1 MAKIPAVLVID
12 QDAKARYELKKSIK
26 QSNFV
31 VAGEAGFG
39 TEAVS
44 TAVELKPD
52 VVLLGMRE
60 PVVRSMQTV
69 ESLLNALPET
79 PVIVYSSSR
88 DIELARRAMLAGA
101 RDYLTM
107 PASAEDVGRSIVSVL
122 ESEERRQM
130 RLRGQTAAWGPQ
142 GSVIAVFGAKGGV
155 GKTTVAVNLAAALVQ
170 ETGQS
175 IVLVDGDNGFGDVC
189 GMLDIQPERSV
200 VDLARDLSK
209 VTRDT
214 LPKYLMQHS
223 SGLNVLAAPSQT
235 LAWRSIK
242 ADDFRKIIDLLSKS
256 HDIVVIDTV
265 GILNDLTLA
274 ALQAASLVLWVV
286 TTEFASVRDSLRA
299 LEALRS
305 TSYPEER
312 MRIITNDL
320 ATRDGVRAATDR
332 RGAGTRG
339 VLAGALR
346 PEGAPRL
353 ADRRAGG
360 AEASVVGGRAQPHG
374 PGTDGS
380 RHQAGAPGSFRSPGA
395 VSRAGKVTRQRKTTT
410 KESAGMINETDEMTE
425 MSRPPIQ
432 RSVPDEDG
440 QRLIGRGVRTGVQR
454 PSEPDP
460 RDRPRGGGEAGAGGG
475 ERRRWR

>member
-1 MAKIPAVLVID
+1 MAKIPAVLIVD
-12 QDAKARYELKKSIK
+12 QDAKARYDLKKAVK

-31 VAGEAGFG
+31 IAGESGFG

-44 TAVELKPD
+44 TAVDLKPD

-107 PASAEDVGRSIVSVL
+107 PASNDDVGRSIVSVL

-130 RLRGQTAAWGPQ
+130 RLRGQTASWGPQ
-142 GSVIAVFGAKGGV
+142 GSVITVFGAKGGV
-155 GKTTVAVNLAAALVQ
+155 GKTTVAVNLATALVR

-175 IVLVDGDNGFGDVC
+175 IVLVDGDNGFGDVA
-189 GMLDIQPERSV
+189 GMLDIQAERSV
-200 VDLARDLSK
+200 VDLGRDLSK
-209 VTRDT
+209 VTRDL
-214 LPKYLMQHS
+214 LPKYLIQHS

-235 LAWRSIK
+235 MAWRSIK
-242 ADDFRKIIDLLSKS
+242 PDDFRKIIELLSKS

-274 ALQAASLVLWVV
+274 ALQASSLVLWVV

-312 MRIITNDL
+312 VRIITNDL
-320 ATRDGVRAATDR
+320 ATRNGVRT
-332 RGAGTRG
+332 TTIEE
-339 VLAGALR
+339 VLGHDVFWQVPFDQKVRHDSQIGEPAVLKHPASAGARNLR
-346 PEGAPRL
+346 DLARTLVGIKPARHGLFARLGLSRGWEG
-353 ADRRAGG
+353 
-360 AEASVVGGRAQPHG
+360 E
-374 PGTDGS
+374 
-380 RHQAGAPGSFRSPGA
+380 
-395 VSRAGKVTRQRKTTT
+395 RQRKTTT
-410 KESAGMINETDEMTE
+410 KESQA
-425 MSRPPIQ
+425 
-432 RSVPDEDG
+432 
-440 QRLIGRGVRTGVQR
+440 
-454 PSEPDP
+454 
-460 RDRPRGGGEAGAGGG
+460 
-475 ERRRWR
+475 

>member
-1 MAKIPAVLVID
+1 MAKIPAVLVVD
-12 QDAKARYELKKSIK
+12 QDAKARYDVKRLVKASHFNI
-26 QSNFV
+26 
-31 VAGEAGFG
+31 AGEAGFG

-79 PVIVYSSSR
+79 PVIVYSASR
-88 DIELARRAMLAGA
+88 DIDLARRAMLAGA

-142 GSVIAVFGAKGGV
+142 GSVITVFGAKGGV
-155 GKTTVAVNLAAALVQ
+155 GKTTVAVNLAAALVR

-189 GMLDIQPERSV
+189 GMLDMEAERSV

-214 LPKYLMQHS
+214 LPKYVMQHS
-223 SGLNVLAAPSQT
+223 SGLNVLAAPSQAM
-235 LAWRSIK
+235 AWRSIK
-242 ADDFRKIIDLLSKS
+242 PDDFRKIIELLSKS

-274 ALQAASLVLWVV
+274 TLQAASLVLWVV

-305 TSYPEER
+305 TSYPEDR
-312 MRIITNDL
+312 VRIITNDL
-320 ATRDGVRAATDR
+320 ATRDGVRT
-332 RGAGTRG
+332 TTIEE
-339 VLAGALR
+339 VLGHEVFWQVPFDQKVRNDSQIGEPAVLKHPSSAGARNLTD
-346 PEGAPRL
+346 L
-353 ADRRAGG
+353 ART
-360 AEASVVGGRAQPHG
+360 VVGIKPARQGLFARLG
-374 PGTDGS
+374 LSKGWEGE
-380 RHQAGAPGSFRSPGA
+380 
-395 VSRAGKVTRQRKTTT
+395 RQRKTTT
-410 KESAGMINETDEMTE
+410 KESQA
-425 MSRPPIQ
+425 
-432 RSVPDEDG
+432 
-440 QRLIGRGVRTGVQR
+440 
-454 PSEPDP
+454 
-460 RDRPRGGGEAGAGGG
+460 
-475 ERRRWR
+475 

>member
-12 QDAKARYELKKSIK
+12 QDAKARYDLKKSVK

-79 PVIVYSSSR
+79 PVIVYSASR
-88 DIELARRAMLAGA
+88 DIDLARRAMLAGA

-155 GKTTVAVNLAAALVQ
+155 GKTTVAVNLAAALVR

-189 GMLDIQPERSV
+189 GMLDMEAERSV

-214 LPKYLMQHS
+214 LPKYVMQHS
-223 SGLNVLAAPSQT
+223 SGLNVLAAPSQAM
-235 LAWRSIK
+235 AWRSIK
-242 ADDFRKIIDLLSKS
+242 PDDFRKIIELLSKS

-274 ALQAASLVLWVV
+274 TLQAASLVLWVV

-305 TSYPEER
+305 TSYPEDR
-312 MRIITNDL
+312 VRIITNDL
-320 ATRDGVRAATDR
+320 ATRDGVRTTTIEEVLGHEVFWQVPFDQKVRNDSQIGEPAVLKHPSSAGARNLTDLARTVVGIKPAR
-332 RGAGTRG
+332 RGLFARLGLSRG
-339 VLAGALR
+339 W
-346 PEGAPRL
+346 EG
-353 ADRRAGG
+353 
-360 AEASVVGGRAQPHG
+360 E
-374 PGTDGS
+374 
-380 RHQAGAPGSFRSPGA
+380 
-395 VSRAGKVTRQRKTTT
+395 RQRETTT
-410 KESAGMINETDEMTE
+410 KESQA
-425 MSRPPIQ
+425 
-432 RSVPDEDG
+432 
-440 QRLIGRGVRTGVQR
+440 
-454 PSEPDP
+454 
-460 RDRPRGGGEAGAGGG
+460 
-475 ERRRWR
+475 

>member
-12 QDAKARYELKKSIK
+12 QDAKARYELKKAIK

-31 VAGEAGFG
+31 IAGEAGFG

-88 DIELARRAMLAGA
+88 DIDLARRAMLAGA

-107 PASAEDVGRSIVSVL
+107 PASTDEVGRSIVSVL

-189 GMLDIQPERSV
+189 GMLDMQPERSI

-235 LAWRSIK
+235 MDWRSIK
-242 ADDFRKIIDLLSKS
+242 PDDFRKIMELLSKS
-256 HDIVVIDTV
+256 HDIVVIDTA

-305 TSYPEER
+305 ASYPEDR
-312 MRIITNDL
+312 VRVITNDL
-320 ATRDGVRAATDR
+320 ATRDGVRTTTIEEVMGHEVFWKVPFDQKVRRDSQIGEPAVLKHPLTAGARNLTDLARTVVGIKPAR
-332 RGAGTRG
+332 RGLFTRLG
-339 VLAGALR
+339 LSRGW
-346 PEGAPRL
+346 EG
-353 ADRRAGG
+353 
-360 AEASVVGGRAQPHG
+360 E
-374 PGTDGS
+374 
-380 RHQAGAPGSFRSPGA
+380 
-395 VSRAGKVTRQRKTTT
+395 RQRKTTT
-410 KESAGMINETDEMTE
+410 KESQA
-425 MSRPPIQ
+425 
-432 RSVPDEDG
+432 
-440 QRLIGRGVRTGVQR
+440 
-454 PSEPDP
+454 
-460 RDRPRGGGEAGAGGG
+460 
-475 ERRRWR
+475 

>member
-1 MAKIPAVLVID
+1 
-12 QDAKARYELKKSIK
+12 
-26 QSNFV
+26 
-31 VAGEAGFG
+31 
-39 TEAVS
+39 
-44 TAVELKPD
+44 
-52 VVLLGMRE
+52 MRE

-79 PVIVYSSSR
+79 PVIVYSASR
-88 DIELARRAMLAGA
+88 DIDLARRAMLAGA

-155 GKTTVAVNLAAALVQ
+155 GKTTVAVNLAAALVR

-189 GMLDIQPERSV
+189 GMLDMEAERSV

-214 LPKYLMQHS
+214 LPKYVMQHS
-223 SGLNVLAAPSQT
+223 SGLNVLAAPSQ
-235 LAWRSIK
+235 AMDWRSIK
-242 ADDFRKIIDLLSKS
+242 PDDFRKIIELLSKS

-274 ALQAASLVLWVV
+274 TLQAASLVLWVV

-305 TSYPEER
+305 TSYPEDR
-312 MRIITNDL
+312 VRIITNDL
-320 ATRDGVRAATDR
+320 ATRDGVRT
-332 RGAGTRG
+332 TTIEE
-339 VLAGALR
+339 VLGHEVFWQVPFDQKVRNDSQIGEPAVLKHPSSAGARNLTD
-346 PEGAPRL
+346 L
-353 ADRRAGG
+353 ART
-360 AEASVVGGRAQPHG
+360 VVGIKPARQGLFARLG
-374 PGTDGS
+374 LS
-380 RHQAGAPGSFRSPGA
+380 RGWEGE
-395 VSRAGKVTRQRKTTT
+395 RQRETTT
-410 KESAGMINETDEMTE
+410 KESQA
-425 MSRPPIQ
+425 
-432 RSVPDEDG
+432 
-440 QRLIGRGVRTGVQR
+440 
-454 PSEPDP
+454 
-460 RDRPRGGGEAGAGGG
+460 
-475 ERRRWR
+475 

>member
-12 QDAKARYELKKSIK
+12 QDAKARYDLKKSVK

-31 VAGEAGFG
+31 IAGEAGFG

-79 PVIVYSSSR
+79 PVIVYSASR
-88 DIELARRAMLAGA
+88 DIDLARRAMLAGA

-142 GSVIAVFGAKGGV
+142 GSVITVFGAKGGV
-155 GKTTVAVNLAAALVQ
+155 GKTTVAVNLAAALVR

-189 GMLDIQPERSV
+189 GMLDMEAERSV

-214 LPKYLMQHS
+214 LPKYVMQHS
-223 SGLNVLAAPSQT
+223 SGLNVLAAPSQAM
-235 LAWRSIK
+235 AWRSIK
-242 ADDFRKIIDLLSKS
+242 PDDFRKIIELLSKS

-274 ALQAASLVLWVV
+274 TLQAASLVLWVV

-305 TSYPEER
+305 TSYPEDR
-312 MRIITNDL
+312 VRIITNDL
-320 ATRDGVRAATDR
+320 ATRDGVRT
-332 RGAGTRG
+332 TTIEE
-339 VLAGALR
+339 VLGHEVFWQVPFDQKVRNDSQIGEPAVLKHPSSAGARNLTD
-346 PEGAPRL
+346 L
-353 ADRRAGG
+353 ART
-360 AEASVVGGRAQPHG
+360 VVGIKPARQGLFARLG
-374 PGTDGS
+374 LS
-380 RHQAGAPGSFRSPGA
+380 RGWEGE
-395 VSRAGKVTRQRKTTT
+395 RQRETTT
-410 KESAGMINETDEMTE
+410 KESQA
-425 MSRPPIQ
+425 
-432 RSVPDEDG
+432 
-440 QRLIGRGVRTGVQR
+440 
-454 PSEPDP
+454 
-460 RDRPRGGGEAGAGGG
+460 
-475 ERRRWR
+475 

>member
-88 DIELARRAMLAGA
+88 DIDLARRAMLAGA

-130 RLRGQTAAWGPQ
+130 RARGQTASWGPQ

-155 GKTTVAVNLAAALVQ
+155 GKTTVAVNLAAALVR

-189 GMLDIQPERSV
+189 GMLDMEAERSV

-223 SGLNVLAAPSQT
+223 SGLNVLAAPSQP

-242 ADDFRKIIDLLSKS
+242 ADDFRKIIELLSKS

-305 TSYPEER
+305 TSYPEDR
-312 MRIITNDL
+312 VRIITNDL
-320 ATRDGVRAATDR
+320 ATRDGVRATTIEEVLGHEVFWQVPFDQKVR
-332 RGAGTRG
+332 RDSQIGEPA
-339 VLAGALR
+339 VLKHPSSAGARNLTD
-346 PEGAPRL
+346 L
-353 ADRRAGG
+353 ART
-360 AEASVVGGRAQPHG
+360 VVGIKPARQGLFARLGLSQGLGR
-374 PGTDGS
+374 
-380 RHQAGAPGSFRSPGA
+380 
-395 VSRAGKVTRQRKTTT
+395 
-410 KESAGMINETDEMTE
+410 
-425 MSRPPIQ
+425 
-432 RSVPDEDG
+432 
-440 QRLIGRGVRTGVQR
+440 
-454 PSEPDP
+454 
-460 RDRPRGGGEAGAGGG
+460 
-475 ERRRWR
+475 

>member
-12 QDAKARYELKKSIK
+12 QDAKARYDLKKSVK

-31 VAGEAGFG
+31 IAGEAGFG

-79 PVIVYSSSR
+79 PVIVYSASR
-88 DIELARRAMLAGA
+88 DIDLARRAMLAGA

-155 GKTTVAVNLAAALVQ
+155 GKTTVAVNLAAALVR

-189 GMLDIQPERSV
+189 GMLDMEAERSV

-214 LPKYLMQHS
+214 LPKYVMQHS
-223 SGLNVLAAPSQT
+223 SGLNVLAAPSQAM
-235 LAWRSIK
+235 AWRSIK
-242 ADDFRKIIDLLSKS
+242 PDDFRKIIELLSKS

-274 ALQAASLVLWVV
+274 TLQAASLVLWVV

-305 TSYPEER
+305 TSYPEDR
-312 MRIITNDL
+312 VRIITNDL
-320 ATRDGVRAATDR
+320 ATRDGVRT
-332 RGAGTRG
+332 TTIEE
-339 VLAGALR
+339 VLGHEVFWQVPFDQKVRNDSQIGEPAVLKHPSSAGARNLTD
-346 PEGAPRL
+346 L
-353 ADRRAGG
+353 ART
-360 AEASVVGGRAQPHG
+360 VVGIKPARQGLFARLG
-374 PGTDGS
+374 LS
-380 RHQAGAPGSFRSPGA
+380 RGWEGE
-395 VSRAGKVTRQRKTTT
+395 RQRETTT
-410 KESAGMINETDEMTE
+410 KESQA
-425 MSRPPIQ
+425 
-432 RSVPDEDG
+432 
-440 QRLIGRGVRTGVQR
+440 
-454 PSEPDP
+454 
-460 RDRPRGGGEAGAGGG
+460 
-475 ERRRWR
+475 

>member
-12 QDAKARYELKKSIK
+12 QDAKARYDLKKSVK

-31 VAGEAGFG
+31 IAGEAGFG

-79 PVIVYSSSR
+79 PVIVYSASR
-88 DIELARRAMLAGA
+88 DIDLARRAMLAGA

-155 GKTTVAVNLAAALVQ
+155 GKTTVAVNLAAALVR

-189 GMLDIQPERSV
+189 GMLDMQPERSV
-200 VDLARDLSK
+200 VDLARDLPK

-223 SGLNVLAAPSQT
+223 SGLNVLAAPSQAM
-235 LAWRSIK
+235 AWRSIK
-242 ADDFRKIIDLLSKS
+242 PDDFRKIIELLSKS

-274 ALQAASLVLWVV
+274 TLQAASLVLWVV

-305 TSYPEER
+305 TSYPEDR
-312 MRIITNDL
+312 VRIITNDL
-320 ATRDGVRAATDR
+320 ATRDGVRTTTIEEVLGHEVFWQVPFDQKVRNDSQIGEPAVLKHPSSAGARNLTDLARTVVGIKPAR
-332 RGAGTRG
+332 RGLIARLGLSRG
-339 VLAGALR
+339 W
-346 PEGAPRL
+346 EG
-353 ADRRAGG
+353 
-360 AEASVVGGRAQPHG
+360 E
-374 PGTDGS
+374 
-380 RHQAGAPGSFRSPGA
+380 
-395 VSRAGKVTRQRKTTT
+395 RQRETTT
-410 KESAGMINETDEMTE
+410 KESQA
-425 MSRPPIQ
+425 
-432 RSVPDEDG
+432 
-440 QRLIGRGVRTGVQR
+440 
-454 PSEPDP
+454 
-460 RDRPRGGGEAGAGGG
+460 
-475 ERRRWR
+475 

>member
-1 MAKIPAVLVID
+1 MAKIPAILVVD
-12 QDAKARYELKKSIK
+12 QDAKARYDLKKSIT

-31 VAGEAGFG
+31 IAGEAGFG

-79 PVIVYSSSR
+79 PVIVYSASR

-101 RDYLTM
+101 RDYMTM
-107 PASAEDVGRSIVSVL
+107 PASAEDVSRSIMAVL

-130 RLRGQTAAWGPQ
+130 RLRGQTAGWGPQ
-142 GSVIAVFGAKGGV
+142 GSVITVFGAKGGV
-155 GKTTVAVNLAAALVQ
+155 GKTTVAVNLAAALVK
-170 ETGQS
+170 ETAQS
-175 IVLVDGDNGFGDVC
+175 VVLVDGDNGFGDVC

-200 VDLARDLSK
+200 VDLARDLPK

-235 LAWRSIK
+235 MAWRSVK
-242 ADDFRKIIDLLSKS
+242 ADDFRKIVEMLSKS

-265 GILNDLTLA
+265 GILNDLTLV
-274 ALQAASLVLWVV
+274 ALEAASLVLWVV

-312 MRIITNDL
+312 VRIVTNDL
-320 ATRDGVRAATDR
+320 ATRNGVRAATVEEVLGRQVFWQVPFDQKVR
-332 RGAGTRG
+332 SDAQIGEPAVLRHPLAPGARNLTD
-339 VLAGALR
+339 LARTVVGIKPARQSLFAR
-346 PEGAPRL
+346 LGILKAWEGA
-353 ADRRAGG
+353 
-360 AEASVVGGRAQPHG
+360 
-374 PGTDGS
+374 
-380 RHQAGAPGSFRSPGA
+380 
-395 VSRAGKVTRQRKTTT
+395 RQRMTTTT
-410 KESAGMINETDEMTE
+410 KES
-425 MSRPPIQ
+425 
-432 RSVPDEDG
+432 
-440 QRLIGRGVRTGVQR
+440 
-454 PSEPDP
+454 
-460 RDRPRGGGEAGAGGG
+460 EAP
-475 ERRRWR
+475 